1 MAQLTVSGET
11 YNSIGA
17 MIVGEGVVDG
27 FSAAVNPDGHGVLVI
42 GESTTTSVPSTT
54 DDVLQL
60 GGLNNGSLSLG
71 DRDSISIIQPVFQG
85 AGQNGDLIIQNNGTL
100 IVEQDA
106 DVTINKTRPPTT
118 YDPTISNSNDG
129 LGAGMALRG
138 RLQLNA
144 GSTTT
149 INSCQSI
156 GFTDTGNIFGDAND
170 LPTLR
175 FNWTASSTGGA
186 GPRFRF
192 DNAGGSAVTPS
203 ITDGSSGEYRL
214 ELSGNNE
221 TLQLL
226 LNGFIS
232 KDKLPT
238 ELSLSDTTVIS
249 QNGLNSL
256 NYVYDLDNLDLTG
269 NSGLASNIIDVAPHS
284 NGVGTGADA
293 AVGNTVVMRVNN
305 CIGRTQG
312 GNTVYPKFGFN
323 ITGGNRSGVGIY
335 YQDFRFIP
343 ENTALPVS
351 IFFPCTAEN
360 QMTDAGGTLRTLPNF
375 GTDRSF
381 THATATAPNRGTRVN
396 QEIIVAA
403 FDVYETDLLGP
414 HTEMG
419 MPVRLYYAPNDFTA
433 THSQVE
439 NHYQRSYM
447 VDYFGIPQLN
457 LETRTRD
464 RYAHGS
470 FTTVVGCRE
479 FDVMAAGMNEIMIPN
494 VADPAITANVQ
505 AASTVGV
512 SSFVGT
518 DGPGDENPFV
528 QVTPANGTNEIGS
541 LISSIKRDL
550 VARVLG
556 VGSSNGLSDIQNHEM
571 DGFSVDPNDSDRV
584 ILGAGYDNWLENVNG
599 ETGIFRIDRLRFT
612 PVNYRIQADEDYHTF
627 RIDAGLDA
635 SDYYG
640 DEANFTKWGT
650 VISNTGNIT
659 NVEGSETN
667 WTATAGNIAVTGNLT
682 NSVLTSGG
690 IDIQGN
696 GTTLEEVSFGTG
708 SVVTFTGNNIELQ
721 NCDFTNATFGNGTS
735 TIFLDTIT
743 EDLNPNLVDD
753 LRDAGYTPQV
763 VQPEIDLMVRV
774 PLDGR
779 LLVQRV
785 TGNAPNTTDFFPNL
799 GTRTGN
805 TISPVT
811 VTAGQEITLTYG
823 GTNSLQALDTLRVF
837 FVPDDVSYQDNV
849 YDTEAQTLTI
859 ITEQRHE
866 SLYASGTIT
875 TIPTVTYNAG
885 AGYTEFEVGVDT
897 LGEDP
902 TNTQRYFLNA
912 LTTSGYF
919 TGLYFANNPETVA
932 GVDIFDRII
941 DSGDIGST
949 LINANFIRITS
960 DLQDAPLASIA
971 QRRINNVTIQ
981 SGDVPDGVNSIND
994 IILGFDV
1001 ANNFNTVLVT
1011 NPATLSEAA
1020 TRVILV
1026 SETTKIIENQ
1036 EALATGIEDAQILR
1050 RRSINLPND
1059 E

>member
-71 DRDSISIIQPVFQG
+71 DRDNISIIQPVFQG

-118 YDPTISNSNDG
+118 YDPTVSNSNDG
-129 LGAGMALRG
+129 LGAAMALRG

-156 GFTDTGNIFGDAND
+156 GFVNTGNIFGDASD

-175 FNWTASSTGGA
+175 FNWTASRTGGA

-192 DNAGGSAVTPS
+192 DNEGGAAVTPS

-214 ELSGNNE
+214 ELSGNNQ

-226 LNGFIS
+226 LNGFIG

-238 ELSLSDTTVIS
+238 ELSLSDTVVIS
-249 QNGLNSL
+249 HNGLNSL

-312 GNTVYPKFGFN
+312 GNTVFPKFGFN

-335 YQDFRFIP
+335 YQDFRFTR
-343 ENTALPVS
+343 ENDELPVS
-351 IFFPCTAEN
+351 IYFPCTAEN
-360 QMTDAGGTLRTLPNF
+360 QMTDSGGTLRTLPNF

-396 QEIIVAA
+396 QEIVVAA
-403 FDVYETDLLGP
+403 YDVYANDIIRDFDVDQ
-414 HTEMG
+414 

-433 THSQVE
+433 THSQTTDR
-439 NHYQRSYM
+439 YTRSYM

-464 RYAHGS
+464 RYIHGS
-470 FTTVVGCRE
+470 IQTVIGCRE
-479 FDVMAAGMNEIMIPN
+479 FDVMAAGRNEIVIPN
-494 VADPAITANVQ
+494 AADPAITATVR
-505 AASTVGV
+505 AATRVGV
-512 SSFVGT
+512 TVFVGT
-518 DGPGDENPFV
+518 DAGTDFV
-528 QVTPANGTNEIGS
+528 QVTLANNRYEVGS
-541 LISSIKRDL
+541 LINAIKRFMLDEIL
-550 VARVLG
+550 TE
-556 VGSSNGLSDIQNHEM
+556 GSTTLLNQEM
-571 DGFSVDPNDSDRV
+571 DTWPTDPSDPDRV
-584 ILGAGYDNWLENVNG
+584 ILGDGYDNWLENVNG
-599 ETGIFRIDRLRFT
+599 ETGIFRIDNLRFT
-612 PVNYRIQADEDYHTF
+612 PTNYRIEADADYHTF
-627 RIDAGLDA
+627 QINGGIDATDV
-635 SDYYG
+635 YG
-640 DEANFTKWGT
+640 DEADFTKWGT

-659 NVEGSETN
+659 NVAGSETN
-667 WTATAGNIAVTGNLT
+667 WTATTGNIAVTGNLT

-696 GTTLEEVSFGTG
+696 GTILDEVSFGTG
-708 SVVTFTGNNIELQ
+708 SVVTFTGSNIRLD
-721 NCDFTNATFGNGTS
+721 NCDFTNATFGNGTA

-763 VQPEIDLMVRV
+763 VQPEIDLVV
-774 PLDGR
+774 TIPLDGR

-785 TGNAPNTTDFFPNL
+785 TGNAPNTTDYII

-805 TISPVT
+805 TVSPIT
-811 VTAGQEITLTYG
+811 VTTGQQITVTYG
-823 GTNSLQALDTLRVF
+823 STNSLQALDTLRVF